1 MKMLRHP
8 NIIRYHALY
17 FDLKKHLAYLIMEYF
32 PYKDLL
38 EQGLKES
45 QLRTVLTELLS
56 AIVYL
61 H

>member
-1 MKMLRHP
+1 
-8 NIIRYHALY
+8 
-17 FDLKKHLAYLIMEYF
+17 MEYF

-38 EQGLKES
+38 EQGLKEES